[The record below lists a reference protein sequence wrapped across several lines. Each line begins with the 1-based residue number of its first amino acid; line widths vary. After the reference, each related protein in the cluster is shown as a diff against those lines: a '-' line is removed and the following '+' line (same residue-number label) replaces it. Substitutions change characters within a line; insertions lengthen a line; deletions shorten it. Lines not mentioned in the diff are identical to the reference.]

1 MNRTSGFQTT
11 LPDLLPKQTFD
22 ELSLTSSPTDWQP
35 PTFAEFIRRIEHEF
49 GDSVDLSSL
58 PLTRADGDQTLTPG
72 SIRSLCEVLGV
83 PPEDLGV

>member
-1 MNRTSGFQTT
+1 MKQMSGFQTT

-22 ELSLTSSPTDWQP
+22 ELSRESRSSGWQP